1 MKKINLLIAAL
12 AFVGLTS
19 CDYDG
24 SDDAKVT
31 KYVTIEL
38 TGGNQT
44 LVPVGSEYT
53 DPGYTATEG
62 TEDVT
67 SKVVV
72 SGDQVDPDKV
82 GIYNVTYS
90 AKNVDGFAAEVT
102 RTVLVYDPAITTDI
116 TGTYTVEKGEDL
128 YPDQSDFFTRYVIK
142 GNTVTLTQLAKGL
155 YSISDW
161 WGGLYDKTV
170 GYGSAYC
177 ATGYFQL
184 NADNTITGISASTP
198 WGDVLERGDG
208 IYDPTTGKVVLNV
221 ELNYYLKMTLSK

>member
-1 MKKINLLIAAL
+1 M
-12 AFVGLTS
+12 
-19 CDYDG
+19 
-24 SDDAKVT
+24 
-31 KYVTIEL
+31 
-38 TGGNQT
+38 
-44 LVPVGSEYT
+44 
-53 DPGYTATEG
+53 
-62 TEDVT
+62 
-67 SKVVV
+67 VV

-116 TGTYTVEKGEDL
+116 TGTYTVEKDEDL
-128 YPDQSDFFTRYVIK
+128 YPDQSDFFSRYVIK
-142 GNTVTLTQLAKGL
+142 GNTVTLTQLAQGL

-177 ATGYFQL
+177 ATGCFQL

-208 IYDPTTGKVVLNV
+208 VYDPTTGKVVLNV

>member
-102 RTVLVYDPAITTDI
+102 RTVLV
-116 TGTYTVEKGEDL
+116 
-128 YPDQSDFFTRYVIK
+128 
-142 GNTVTLTQLAKGL
+142 
-155 YSISDW
+155 
-161 WGGLYDKTV
+161 
-170 GYGSAYC
+170 
-177 ATGYFQL
+177 
-184 NADNTITGISASTP
+184 
-198 WGDVLERGDG
+198 
-208 IYDPTTGKVVLNV
+208 
-221 ELNYYLKMTLSK
+221 

>member
-128 YPDQSDFFTRYVIK
+128 YPHPARTGPLLHQRLVGRPLRQDRWLRQRILRY
-142 GNTVTLTQLAKGL
+142 GL
-155 YSISDW
+155 LPAQCRQYHYRHFGFDAL
-161 WGGLYDKTV
+161 G
-170 GYGSAYC
+170 
-177 ATGYFQL
+177 
-184 NADNTITGISASTP
+184 
-198 WGDVLERGDG
+198 
-208 IYDPTTGKVVLNV
+208 
-221 ELNYYLKMTLSK
+221 

>member
-72 SGDQVDPDKV
+72 SGDQV

-142 GNTVTLTQLAKGL
+142 GNTVTLTQLAQGL

-208 IYDPTTGKVVLNV
+208 VYDPTTGKVVLNV

>member
-102 RTVLVYDPAITTDI
+102 RTVLVYDPSVTTDI
-116 TGTYTVEKGEDL
+116 TGTYTVERGDGFNGDEGIF
-128 YPDQSDFFTRYVIK
+128 SSNSIV
-142 GNTVTLTQLAKGL
+142 GNSVTLTQLAPGL

-161 WGGLYDKTV
+161 WGGLYDQTV

-208 IYDPTTGKVVLNV
+208 VYDPTTGKVVLNV